1 MKNRHVKVLSDN
13 TAAVAYVKNMGG
25 SQSEESNAVAKR
37 IWMWCKDRKVWLTM
51 GHIPGKQN
59 VETDTQ
65 SRKFND
71 YTEWMLNKNIFTKLT
86 DIWKMPERDLFAS
99 RLNCQFKPFV
109 SWHPDPEAVA
119 IDAFTFNWGNG
130 LKYIFPP
137 FSMIQRTLKK
147 LAKDQGEAIMVVPHW
162 TTACWYPQMLQ
173 LLVDKPVLLPKG
185 KRVLQLPHSGEPHPL
200 HRKLQLM
207 GCYLSGN
214 PSRQKALMAKL
225 ATSYVTRGEIQPKN
239 NMGHTFEDGQHSVLE
254 EIKIPFQHL

>member
-1 MKNRHVKVLSDN
+1 ME
-13 TAAVAYVKNMGG
+13 A
-25 SQSEESNAVAKR
+25 
-37 IWMWCKDRKVWLTM
+37 
-51 GHIPGKQN
+51 
-59 VETDTQ
+59 DTQ

-71 YTEWMLNKNIFTKLT
+71 YTEWMLNKNISIKLT
-86 DIWKMPERDLFAS
+86 DIWKMPEIDLFAS

-130 LKYIFPP
+130 LKYILPP

-147 LAKDQGEAIMVVPHW
+147 LAKDQGEAIMVVPYLI
-162 TTACWYPQMLQ
+162 TACWYPQMLQ

-200 HRKLQLM
+200 HQKLQLM
-207 GCYLSGN
+207 GCYLSGS
-214 PSRQKALMAKL
+214 PSRHKAFMAKL

-239 NMGHTFEDGQHSVLE
+239 NMGHTFEDGQHSV
-254 EIKIPFQHL
+254 